1 MNFEPRRGS
10 LAERILLRKNHE
22 STPIQFSDI
31 QLMERGSHS
40 EEVILRP
47 KLLKQQRTESP
58 PPGSPTRTIKS
69 ATPPTTSRTTT
80 SILKNGGLTLSGT
93 AATSATA
100 HAESIELPNADGK
113 FNDNLTSPTLT
124 ASRRRS
130 VFVRL
135 KSFVLRSVSID
146 ESDSGK

>member
-10 LAERILLRKNHE
+10 FAERILRQHE
-22 STPIQFSDI
+22 CPPTSSIHFSDI
-31 QLMERGSHS
+31 QLMEERGSLDDS

-58 PPGSPTRTIKS
+58 PISPK
-69 ATPPTTSRTTT
+69 PLSRT
-80 SILKNGGLTLSGT
+80 SILKNGGLTLSSSSRPGPP
-93 AATSATA
+93 AA
-100 HAESIELPNADGK
+100 AESIELPNADGK
-113 FNDNLTSPTLT
+113 FNDTNVSPTIT

-146 ESDSGK
+146 ESESGNH